1 MGVTEAGYATMTRI
15 LLDIAKKHSKGRA
28 LFALEGGYDIN
39 GLTNS
44 VKAVVLEM
52 KGASMLGAK
61 DLGDPCDGVVETLK
75 RVKKA
80 LLPYWGEF

>member
-1 MGVTEAGYATMTRI
+1 MTRI
-15 LLDIAKKHSKGRA
+15 LMDIAKKHSQGRL
-28 LFALEGGYDIN
+28 LFCLEGGYDIN

-44 VKAVVLEM
+44 VKAVIQEM
-52 KGASMLGAK
+52 KGTSIYGTK
-61 DLGDPCDGVVETLK
+61 DLGSPCDGVIETVK